1 MDGFSVYIICNA
13 QLLREQKLLFAKNSV
28 LHRKHENKNYCLVS
42 SFKWGKRERKY
53 HCSDENEC
61 VLRRRV
67 SDYWQTL
74 DVYAMLYRF
83 ISFALVG
90 IPHQSVFCY
99 SCRIYAIRQSI
110 LVLPLWMLNTQKRTH
125 STLREHVNA
134 VLVSF
139 VFILCL
145 LNSIRVSF
153 CQCFREPCSQRTI
166 VIVTL
171 HFHLYC
177 WCFDLICLL
186 PVTIYHSY
194 GTVRLLKS
202 ID

>member
-28 LHRKHENKNYCLVS
+28 LHRKHENKE
-42 SFKWGKRERKY
+42 RERKY
-53 HCSDENEC
+53 YCSNENEC

-67 SDYWQTL
+67 GDYWQTL

-90 IPHQSVFCY
+90 IPHQSVVFY
-99 SCRIYAIRQSI
+99 SCRICAFRQSI
-110 LVLPLWMLNTQKRTH
+110 LVLPLWIQMLNTQKTTH

-145 LNSIRVSF
+145 LNSIRVFFCFSVFSRTLLTKNHCYCYLAFPFVLLVFRLNMPFTSYNLSF
-153 CQCFREPCSQRTI
+153 IWNS
-166 VIVTL
+166 
-171 HFHLYC
+171 
-177 WCFDLICLL
+177 
-186 PVTIYHSY
+186 
-194 GTVRLLKS
+194 
-202 ID
+202 